1 MQKHAEASI
10 DRHLK
15 NENEKKKKKNCSK
28 EVIASKKHDELQL
41 FPSSRNQ
48 KTPHGSTSAM
58 QSNAKHNFLS
68 DRPTALRSHGPCDNW
83 STGRSK
89 IRWRKMRSQWDV
101 CPRKTIP
108 RLLCNFRVYFSSN
121 RGLYI
126 NNLLS
131 LQLRKIHT
139 NHINQC
145 LLTASSTKDNPSDLV

>member
-1 MQKHAEASI
+1 MMNCSFSPLLETKRLLMDQLLQCKVMLNTISFLIDQLPFAHMDHVIIGQRGGPKLDQGKCEAS
-10 DRHLK
+10 
-15 NENEKKKKKNCSK
+15 
-28 EVIASKKHDELQL
+28 
-41 FPSSRNQ
+41 
-48 KTPHGSTSAM
+48 
-58 QSNAKHNFLS
+58 
-68 DRPTALRSHGPCDNW
+68 
-83 STGRSK
+83 
-89 IRWRKMRSQWDV
+89 V
-101 CPRKTIP
+101 CPQKTIP